1 MRKRSVTVV
10 SMLLVAMLAV
20 ACSGS
25 DSDSA
30 ADGAV
35 MEASGGANDG
45 GGSSGSGRAALKAGT
60 QSLSVADSS
69 EPGLSYDA
77 GGGGSGRDVFAM
89 GGASGLPVTEER
101 VIKTADL
108 RLEVEDGTIGDA
120 LREGR
125 AIAEAAGG
133 FLLSTSVEGDERR
146 SGEFTIRVPAERF
159 EETMS
164 ALEDLGK
171 IAGEHVR
178 GEDVS
183 QEFVDLEAR
192 LRNATAQEEVL
203 FRLYDRSQSIADTI
217 RVQRELEDVQLEIER
232 LRGRLRFLEDRTDLS
247 TISVS
252 VTESGAIVAEAGPF
266 ERAWDKA
273 RDTFVAVVSGAI
285 VGAGF
290 LLPLLVFALV
300 AYAVFRIVRP
310 KIGRAAATPAD
321 S

>member
-1 MRKRSVTVV
+1 MRKRWVGLV
-10 SMLLVAMLAV
+10 SLLLVIALGA
-20 ACSGS
+20 ACSGG
-25 DSDSA
+25 DSA
-30 ADGAV
+30 DSAGMDAPVGEPA
-35 MEASGGANDG
+35 GGGDG
-45 GGSSGSGRAALKAGT
+45 GGTMQLARRGAGT
-60 QSLSVADSS
+60 TSDAAYALDAEGDHTTGSDEFAVGP
-69 EPGLSYDA
+69 PGI
-77 GGGGSGRDVFAM
+77 
-89 GGASGLPVTEER
+89 PVTQER

-108 RLEVEDGTIGDA
+108 RLEVDDGTIGSA

-125 AIAEAAGG
+125 EIAEAAGG
-133 FLLSTSVEGDERR
+133 FLLSTSIDGSKRR
-146 SGEFTIRVPAERF
+146 SGDFTIRVPSERF
-159 EETMS
+159 EETLS
-164 ALEDLGK
+164 ALEDLGE
-171 IAGEHVR
+171 IAGEDVR

-247 TISVS
+247 TISVAL
-252 VTESGAIVAEAGPF
+252 TESSAVVAGAGPF

-290 LLPLLVFALV
+290 LLPLLAFALV
-300 AYAVFRIVRP
+300 AYAVFRVARP
-310 KIGRAAATPAD
+310 RFGRAATTPAD

>member
-1 MRKRSVTVV
+1 MRRRLWAATALVMVL
-10 SMLLVAMLAV
+10 MLGA
-20 ACSGS
+20 ACSGN
-25 DSDSA
+25 DSEAGSA
-30 ADGAV
+30 AGMDAPAQ
-35 MEASGGANDG
+35 EGGGGG
-45 GGSSGSGRAALKAGT
+45 GGSDGSARR
-60 QSLSVADSS
+60 SLGVASRDSLGDS
-69 EPGLSYDA
+69 ATSYDA
-77 GGGGSGRDVFAM
+77 GDAYEVGADV
-89 GGASGLPVTEER
+89 PVAVQAEMPLTPER

-108 RLEVEDGTIGDA
+108 RLEVEDGTIGRT
-120 LREGR
+120 LRAGR
-125 AIAEAAGG
+125 EIAEAAGG
-133 FLLSTSVEGDERR
+133 FLLSTSIDGTDRR

-159 EETMS
+159 EETLS
-164 ALEDLGK
+164 ALEDLGD
-171 IAGEHVR
+171 ITGEDVR

-252 VTESGAIVAEAGPF
+252 VRESGAVVAEPGPF
-266 ERAWDKA
+266 EKAWDNA
-273 RDTFVAVVSGAI
+273 RDTFVGVVSGVI

-290 LLPLLVFALV
+290 VLPLLVLALV

-310 KIGRAAATPAD
+310 RLGKPAATPAE
-321 S
+321 